1 MVQAQKMLALI
12 SRWRDASPLKRLI
25 LLTASFLALFAA
37 TLLAVIAYAGW
48 SANETAVERERMLV
62 ENALNRSIARNL
74 DEQKSIAWWD
84 DAVLHTRKGKMDLD
98 FLDANFGY
106 FLTETYGHQEVYILD
121 EQDQPIYAFTD
132 EARQHPEIYGIHKS
146 DLETIVSGARR
157 LSTIQLRKRP
167 DLFDR
172 GNQGYKFLAG
182 ALTKASWSGH
192 IIMVGGKPAVASAIT
207 ILPNQDLSLMPET
220 PKLLVSVRYID
231 DAFFG
236 EIGRSLLLPEL
247 VLTNK
252 KARAPGMVSE
262 PFQTDDY
269 KLSGVLQWQTKQPGR
284 PILNLILPLT
294 ALGLLAAAAHFAVMF
309 RRLQAASKDLADRE
323 ANAQFAARHDDL
335 SGLPNRLY
343 FSERLTASLSPSEF
357 KTVLFAYID
366 VDRFKDVNDTLG
378 HRAGDALIQSVA
390 TRLRSALASD
400 DLLARFGGDEFA
412 VLRASS
418 EVGEAERL
426 LKRIE
431 TAFDDM
437 YEIESQLIRITASV
451 GLAHAAPG
459 GISADELMRRAD
471 IALYRA
477 KSQGRDQ
484 AVIFSR
490 EMGQEVEER
499 RAIELD
505 LRKAI
510 KAGDQLTLHYQPVVS
525 ASSQEIIGAE
535 ALLRWNHPTRGNIAP
550 GTFVPIAEDS
560 GLMPVLGEWILDQ
573 SLRDA
578 RRWPTLEI
586 AINLSPVQIRH
597 MDLPAVLRRLL
608 ARHEVNPSRIV
619 LEITEGVLLEN
630 NERSQQTLTEVR
642 KMGFKTSLDDFGTGY
657 SSLAYL
663 CRFEFDKIKIDRSFI
678 TGQTRNAASRTIIQ
692 AVATLGR
699 GLGLSVVAEG
709 VETEADAL
717 MIKHLGCTEMQGY
730 LFSKAITADAF
741 DKMLAD
747 AAKEPVVTVPGSRL
761 PADLR
766 RAK

>member
-1 MVQAQKMLALI
+1 MVQAQKLLALI
-12 SRWRDASPLKRLI
+12 SRWREAPPLKRLI
-25 LLTASFLALFAA
+25 VLTASFLALFAA

-48 SANETAVERERMLV
+48 SANQTAVERERTLV

-84 DAVLHTRKGKMDLD
+84 DAIIHSRKGKMDLA

-121 EQDQPIYAFTD
+121 EQDKPIYAFTD
-132 EARQHPEIYGIHKS
+132 EARQNPEVYGIHKA
-146 DLETIVSGARR
+146 DLEPVVLGARR
-157 LSTIQLRKRP
+157 QPTIELRQRP
-167 DLFDR
+167 DLFER
-172 GNQGYKFLAG
+172 GNQGYKFLAA

-207 ILPNQDLSLMPET
+207 ILPNQDMALMPET

-236 EIGRSLLLPEL
+236 EIGRTLLLPEL
-247 VLTNK
+247 ALAHK
-252 KARAPGMVSE
+252 KTSTAGAVSE

-269 KLSGVLQWQTKQPGR
+269 KLSGYLQWQTKQPGR
-284 PILNLILPLT
+284 PILQLILPLT
-294 ALGLLAAAAHFAVMF
+294 ALGLLAAAAHFAAMF

-323 ANAQFAARHDDL
+323 ANAQFTARHDDL
-335 SGLPNRLY
+335 SGLPNRLF
-343 FSERLTASLSPSEF
+343 FSERLSAALAPSEF
-357 KTVLFAYID
+357 KTAIFAYID

-378 HRAGDALIQSVA
+378 HRAGDALIQSVGA
-390 TRLRSALASD
+390 RLRASLAPD

-412 VLRASS
+412 VLRAAND
-418 EVGEAERL
+418 VGEAERL
-426 LKRIE
+426 IQRIE
-431 TAFDDM
+431 SAFDDL

-451 GLAHAAPG
+451 GIAHATPG
-459 GISADELMRRAD
+459 GISPEELMRRAD

-490 EMGQEVEER
+490 EMGLEVEER

-505 LRKAI
+505 LRKAL
-510 KAGDQLTLHYQPVVS
+510 KSGEQLALHYQPIVS
-525 ASSQEIIGAE
+525 AGSQDIIGAE
-535 ALLRWNHPTRGNIAP
+535 ALLRWNHPTRGAIAP
-550 GTFVPIAEDS
+550 STFVPIAEDS
-560 GLMPVLGEWILDQ
+560 GLMPTLGEWILEQ

-578 RRWPTLEI
+578 RRWPNLEI

-597 MDLPAVLRRLL
+597 MDLPATLRRLL
-608 ARHEVNPSRIV
+608 NRHEVDPRRIV
-619 LEITEGVLLEN
+619 LEITEGVLLED
-630 NERSQQTLTEVR
+630 NERSQETLAALR
-642 KMGFKTSLDDFGTGY
+642 AMGFKTSLDDFGTGY

-730 LFSKAITADAF
+730 LFSKAIPADAF
-741 DKMLAD
+741 DQLLARES
-747 AAKEPVVTVPGSRL
+747 AAAAPRTDVL
-761 PADLR
+761 LNLR
-766 RAK
+766 RI

>member
-1 MVQAQKMLALI
+1 MVQGRRILAMI
-12 SRWRDASPLKRLI
+12 SRWRDASPVKRLI

-48 SANETAVERERMLV
+48 SANQTAVERERMLV

-84 DAVLHTRKGKMDLD
+84 DALIHTRKGKIDLD
-98 FLDANFGY
+98 FIDANFGY

-121 EQDQPIYAFTD
+121 EQDKPIYAFTE
-132 EARQHPEIYGIHKS
+132 EARQHPEIYGIHKA
-146 DLETIVSGARR
+146 DLEPIVSGARR
-157 LSTIQLRKRP
+157 KPTVQLRERP

-172 GNQGYKFLAG
+172 GNQGYKVLAG

-207 ILPNQDLSLMPET
+207 MLPNQDMTLMPET
-220 PKLLVSVRYID
+220 PKLLVSVRYIN

-236 EIGRSLLLPEL
+236 EVGRTLLLPEL
-247 VLTNK
+247 VLTSKNT
-252 KARAPGMVSE
+252 RGEGMVAE

-269 KLSGVLQWQTKQPGR
+269 KLSGFLQWRTKQPGR

-323 ANAQFAARHDDL
+323 KNAQFTARHDDL
-335 SGLPNRLY
+335 SGLPNRLL
-343 FSERLTASLSPSEF
+343 FSERLASSLAPAEF
-357 KTVLFAYID
+357 KTVMFAYID

-378 HRAGDALIQSVA
+378 HRAGDTLIQSVA
-390 TRLRSALASD
+390 ARLRTALAHD
-400 DLLARFGGDEFA
+400 DLLARLGGDEFA
-412 VLRASS
+412 VLRRSADS
-418 EVGEAERL
+418 GEAENL
-426 LKRIE
+426 IKRIE
-431 TAFDDM
+431 SAFTDL
-437 YEIESQLIRITASV
+437 YEIESQMIRITASV
-451 GLAHAAPG
+451 GLAQAAPG

-510 KAGDQLTLHYQPVVS
+510 KTGDQLELHYQPVVS
-525 ASSQEIIGAE
+525 CSSQEIIGAE
-535 ALLRWNHPTRGNIAP
+535 ALLRWNHPTRGNIP
-550 GTFVPIAEDS
+550 PSMFVPIAEDS
-560 GLMPVLGEWILDQ
+560 GLMPTLGEWILDQ

-578 RRWPTLEI
+578 RRWPDLEI

-608 ARHEVNPSRIV
+608 QRHQVDPSRIV

-630 NERSQQTLTEVR
+630 NERSQETLTAVR

-678 TGQTRNAASRTIIQ
+678 TGQTRNPASRTIIQ

-717 MIKHLGCTEMQGY
+717 MIKHLGCNEMQGY
-730 LFSKAITADAF
+730 LFSKAISANEF
-741 DKMLAD
+741 DKMLAHIH
-747 AAKEPVVTVPGSRL
+747 AAPSWKTPKDDVPK
-761 PADLR
+761 DLR
-766 RAK
+766 CAK